1 MAEKKLASIEQKTV
15 AFYDDELVAIRA
27 NDGQIYV
34 SIRHMCNS
42 LGLDNRSQRR
52 RIQDHSILKKGY
64 ASGVIMTPE
73 GVKRTSS
80 LLRVDL
86 VPLWLSGVDTS
97 RVREEIRPKLDQ
109 YQEEVAKVLWEA
121 FQEGRLTAD
130 PSFEAL
136 LKTDSPAVQAYKTFQ
151 ALTKLARSQ
160 ILIEAKLEDHEQRL
174 ERIEATLGDTGKN
187 VTPDQASQISQ
198 AVKAIAMELGKTT
211 KRNEYGAI
219 YGEVY
224 RREGITSYKM
234 LPAHRFETV
243 MKWLSGWYQELTNRE
258 LPF

>member
-1 MAEKKLASIEQKTV
+1 MTEKDLTPIEQKEVT
-15 AFYDDELVAIRA
+15 FYDDELTAIRA
-27 NDGQIYV
+27 DDGQVYV
-34 SIRHMCNS
+34 SIRHMCDA
-42 LGLDNRSQRR
+42 LGIQRPQR
-52 RIQDHSILKKGY
+52 QTDRIKRDEVLNDGLQR
-64 ASGVIMTPE
+64 VPIMGTR
-73 GVKRTSS
+73 GRQKTF
-80 LLRVDL
+80 
-86 VPLWLSGVDTS
+86 
-97 RVREEIRPKLDQ
+97 
-109 YQEEVAKVLWEA
+109 VLWEA

-160 ILIEAKLEDHEQRL
+160 ILIEAKLEDHELRL
-174 ERIEATLGDTGKN
+174 ERIEATLGDTGKS

-198 AVKAIAMELGKTT
+198 AVKAIALELGKTT

-224 RREGITSYKM
+224 RREGITSYKL

-243 MKWLSGWYQELTNRE
+243 MKWLAEWYRQVTDKD

>member
-1 MAEKKLASIEQKTV
+1 MTEKKLAPVEQKTIE
-15 AFYDDELVAIRA
+15 FYDDELIAIRA

-34 SIRHMCNS
+34 SVRHMCNS
-42 LGLDNRSQRR
+42 LGLDDRSQRR
-52 RIQDHSILKKGY
+52 RIQDHTVLKKGF

-73 GVKRTSS
+73 GVRRTSS
-80 LLRVDL
+80 LLRADL

-97 RVREEIRPKLDQ
+97 RVKDEIKPKLDQ

-121 FQEGRLTAD
+121 FQEGRLTTD
-130 PSFEAL
+130 PSFEEL

-151 ALTKLARSQ
+151 ALTKLARNQ
-160 ILIEAKLEDHEQRL
+160 IIIEAKLEDHEQRL
-174 ERIEATLGDTGKN
+174 ERIEATLGDTGKS

-198 AVKAIAMELGKTT
+198 AVKAIALELGKTT

-224 RREGITSYKM
+224 RREGITSYKL

-243 MKWLSGWYQELTNRE
+243 MKWLAEWYKQVTDKD